1 MRPASAMALSPPEAR
16 VQSASPTSPKRSHT
30 RPRPS
35 ARKSAHVWTPSP
47 VNSSMASAALSVI
60 GTGTAHRARCSGM
73 RPRNDRL
80 SSVGTMRPSRAAS
93 RDATGPSAMPTKH
106 STPTAS
112 SITDTRAKAAASSL
126 PCQRAGPRARHLA
139 TPGRTHSTP
148 AATES
153 KASTTAPNAL
163 ASRSGSRGKQTRS
176 GHTYVASRMLM
187 PLLTPARRAASLATS
202 TRSLCTTAPAPPS
215 GRSTTRQWT
224 GQSGTHT
231 TMSRT

>member
-1 MRPASAMALSPPEAR
+1 MALSPPEAR
-16 VQSASPTSPKRSHT
+16 FQSCSPTSPKRSHT

-35 ARKSAHVWTPSP
+35 ARKSAQVLMPRPCNRSR
-47 VNSSMASAALSVI
+47 VSAALSVI
-60 GTGTAHRARCSGM
+60 AAGTAHRARCNGM
-73 RPRNDRL
+73 RPRNNWF
-80 SSVGTMRPSRAAS
+80 SPTGTMRPSRAAS

-112 SITDTRAKAAASSL
+112 SIADTRAEAAASSL

-153 KASTTAPNAL
+153 KASTTALNAR

-176 GHTYVASRMLM
+176 GHTYVASRTLM
-187 PLLTPARRAASLATS
+187 PLLTPALRAAALATS
-202 TRSLCTTAPAPPS
+202 MRSLCATAPVPPG